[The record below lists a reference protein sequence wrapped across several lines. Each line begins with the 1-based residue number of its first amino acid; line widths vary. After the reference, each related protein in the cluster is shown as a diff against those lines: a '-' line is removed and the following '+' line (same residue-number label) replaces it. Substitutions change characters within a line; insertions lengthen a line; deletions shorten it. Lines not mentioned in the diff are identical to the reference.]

1 MLPSA
6 AWILRRKWDRHIG
19 HMARSQGLCSRGGWT
34 GRVRWALTGARTPRA
49 RGRMRARLGHRRTE
63 SLQHLRLQAWP
74 VISPLGLASVST
86 LTKTLPE
93 GSVISQCLV
102 GGGL

>member
-1 MLPSA
+1 MG
-6 AWILRRKWDRHIG
+6 K
-19 HMARSQGLCSRGGWT
+19 
-34 GRVRWALTGARTPRA
+34 VRWALTGARTPCS
-49 RGRMRARLGHRRTE
+49 RGGMQARLGHRRTE
-63 SLQHLRLQAWP
+63 SLQHLWLQARL
-74 VISPLGLASVST
+74 VISPLGLTSVST